1 MIYAAVALI
10 IFLGDFFL
18 KKYIETHMEPKKHK
32 SVCGGRIVLHRYH
45 NRGAALNFLEK
56 SPNLVRNLCGGLLLA
71 LGIVWALLLR
81 KKDNP
86 GVLLGLSFL
95 LGGGGSNLCDR
106 IAKGYVVD
114 YFSFRTPFPW
124 INRVVFNISDFMI
137 FLGSI
142 LVAVARK

>member
-1 MIYAAVALI
+1 MIYAVVALA
-10 IFLGDFFL
+10 IFLGDFSL
-18 KKYIETHMEPKKHK
+18 KKYFDTHMDSQKY
-32 SVCGGRIVLHRYH
+32 SSICGGRIVLRRYH
-45 NRGAALNFLEK
+45 NRGAVLNFLEK

-71 LGIVWALLLR
+71 LGIAWALLLR
-81 KKDNP
+81 KKENP
-86 GVLLGLSFL
+86 GVLLGLSLL

-124 INRVVFNISDFMI
+124 VNRIVFNISDFMI

>member
-1 MIYAAVALI
+1 MIYAAVALA

-18 KKYIETHMEPKKHK
+18 KRYAETHIETGEHRQI
-32 SVCGGRIVLHRYH
+32 CGGRIVLHRYH
-45 NRGAALNFLEK
+45 NRGAVLNFLEK
-56 SPNLVRNLCGGLLLA
+56 SPGLVRNLCGSLLLT
-71 LGIVWALLLR
+71 LGIAWALLLR

-86 GVLLGLSFL
+86 GVLLGLSLL

-106 IAKGYVVD
+106 ITKGYVVD
-114 YFSFRTPFPW
+114 YFSFRTPFSRV
-124 INRVVFNISDFMI
+124 NRIVFNISDFII

>member
-1 MIYAAVALI
+1 MIYVVVALV
-10 IFLGDFFL
+10 IFAGDFFL
-18 KKYIETHMEPKKHK
+18 KKYMETHIEPKKQK
-32 SVCGGRIVLHRYH
+32 FICKGRIVLHRYH
-45 NRGAALNFLEK
+45 NRGAVLNFLEK
-56 SPNLVRNLCGGLLLA
+56 SPSLVRNLCGALLLV

-81 KKDNP
+81 KKENP

-106 IAKGYVVD
+106 MTKGYVVD
-114 YFSFRTPFPW
+114 YFSFRTPFSW

-137 FLGSI
+137 FIGSI